1 MSASRRKLPL
11 ESSKS
16 NFRFTP
22 ESEHNSAIAACP
34 KCAARCRRPH
44 RGVHVGESQSS
55 MHLIG
60 IIVAGE
66 EINVIEHVAML
77 FVLTG
82 VVVLQVGR
90 RTVDSSSS

>member
-1 MSASRRKLPL
+1 
-11 ESSKS
+11 
-16 NFRFTP
+16 
-22 ESEHNSAIAACP
+22 
-34 KCAARCRRPH
+34 
-44 RGVHVGESQSS
+44 

-66 EINVIEHVAML
+66 EINVIEYVAML